1 MDPKAL
7 LKQMIEFNKTLL
19 DNSFTTMVALQE
31 QTERM
36 LRTMLE
42 QATWLPA
49 EGTKAI
55 NEWVSSYKKGRD
67 DFKTLVDTSFKKVE
81 DFLASAS

>member
-1 MDPKAL
+1 MDPKVL

-19 DNSFTTMVALQE
+19 DNSFSTMVSLQE

-36 LRTMLE
+36 VRAMLE

-55 NEWVSSYKKGRD
+55 NEWVISYKKGRD
-67 DFKTLVDTSFKKVE
+67 DFKTLVDKSFKKVE
-81 DFLASAS
+81 DFFASAS